1 MQEPMTIFIAVIG
14 FLSAL
19 AITAGVI
26 HLIRVPLTQFL
37 NHLLGDE
44 TVAMFGVTL
53 VILLM
58 VIKGLSAAFGFI
70 TNDSFRFLLSRLV
83 SLLGNLAG
91 VIEWAAYIAALLFI
105 GYSIRKRNEMKAD

>member
-1 MQEPMTIFIAVIG
+1 
-14 FLSAL
+14 LSAL

-44 TVAMFGVTL
+44 TIAMFGVTL

-58 VIKGLSAAFGFI
+58 VIKGLSAAFAFI
-70 TNDSFRFLLSRLV
+70 TNESFRFVLSRLV

-105 GYSIRKRNEMKAD
+105 GYSIRKRNEMK